1 MKYVYPTNNIF
12 ERKPHSSCQFLCT
25 THHNCG
31 FSIIDPADDYVGAPE
46 VPSERECQAHPARR
60 QDLELERREGRR
72 SVSKH

>member
-1 MKYVYPTNNIF
+1 MYSLNSVP
-12 ERKPHSSCQFLCT
+12 EGKPDSSCRFYAL

-60 QDLELERREGRR
+60 QNLELEKREREKVLG
-72 SVSKH
+72 